1 MKIGEWYSAASP
13 KTHYYCIRITEIV
26 TDTNTSGE
34 EEKFLK
40 CFFITANKA
49 CGEAPKLM
57 QPSIL
62 KFYNRI
68 KDKAQIAK
76 LEKFYKENSKATAE
90 TDLND
95 FLKDL

>member
-26 TDTNTSGE
+26 TDANTSGE

-40 CFFITANKA
+40 CYFITANKT
-49 CGEAPKLM
+49 CGEAPKIM
-57 QPSIL
+57 QPAIL
-62 KFYNRI
+62 KLYNKV

-76 LEKFYKENSKATAE
+76 LEKFYKENSKVTAE
-90 TDLND
+90 SNLNAFLDDL
-95 FLKDL
+95 